1 MLDSAAKENLSLFGE
16 VLNNLR
22 QTSLRA
28 FDKGRHFLPLY
39 HTIKII
45 HPFLDNAILY
55 CNQHLNAHIPS
66 SNDHTGDLFAQVAK
80 DQYKIKELYS
90 FLQQNNYLTETHL
103 TLDADRN
110 DVLLGN
116 LLHQI
121 DKLPSDE
128 RDIQCYFM
136 RGIIESA
143 AAVAHYGR
151 RDSEWNIADDID
163 RSDIPEQLSEML
175 QNQGISITEDDE
187 DSVYDVL
194 YQECG
199 NFVSSRQP
207 IVPQELSKSI
217 AHTLQKYFAI
227 DEKTVRPMLDKPSE
241 SLCQFIRKARS
252 QMKKHQAVIRH
263 LTLFSQNFSVS
274 DNDIIEQKIY
284 SKGLP
289 KSFNKLVSPMK
300 LSNGFPDYLQP
311 YLNTPEFIEIQRQKP
326 TWEAY
331 EKESKNF
338 KNKDVEAILNIMS
351 LSIVKDLYR
360 DFDYFEDILNNLSE
374 QKDDEEEDQ
383 FCKYVS
389 WPQEQEVLTFAHDLL
404 TATDL
409 CAHFSHIDLNNT
421 GVTVETIQ
429 AMQKKNGLSMQDIN
443 ILGELF
449 DTLENDID
457 EAADIINLS
466 VVPDYQESW
475 NLIKTMPHGLERQK
489 ALTCLFMSV
498 DLSASDLCDELESI
512 LFDIDSVI
520 GHSVPAADDI
530 LTEFLSQG
538 KSQYSD
544 LDRFNSEDLAENIHQ
559 GVLASYVVPMY
570 SGIDFD
576 GSECEA
582 ALEFIEGYEYFEPQT
597 KKYLSELTRYYAD
610 KIVSFQK
617 EKPVIPEEIEQ
628 QFDDYKDCHFYLR
641 VLEDTQDEVDQAL
654 AEEKK
659 ITLEY
664 NKYKQ
669 QKEVFELPE
678 NTDLLIASMFYRGTS
693 QSL

>member
-22 QTSLRA
+22 QTSLHA

-39 HTIKII
+39 HTLKII
-45 HPFLDNAILY
+45 HPFLDNAVLY

-66 SNDHTGDLFAQVAK
+66 TNDHTGDLFAQVAK

-90 FLQQNNYLTETHL
+90 FLQQNNYLTGKHL
-103 TLDADRN
+103 TLDSDRN

-128 RDIQCYFM
+128 HDIQCYFM
-136 RGIIESA
+136 RGTLESA
-143 AAVAHYGR
+143 AAIAHYGR
-151 RDSEWNIADDID
+151 KDSEWNIADDID
-163 RSDIPEQLSEML
+163 HSDIPEQLSEML

-199 NFVSSRQP
+199 NFVSGRQP
-207 IVPQELSKSI
+207 IVAQELSKSI
-217 AHTLQKYFAI
+217 AHTLQKQFAV
-227 DEKTVRPMLDKPSE
+227 DEKTIRPMLDKPSE
-241 SLCQFIRKARS
+241 SLCQFIRKAKS

-263 LTLFSQNFSVS
+263 LTLFSQNLPVPE
-274 DNDIIEQKIY
+274 NDIIEKKIY

-289 KSFNKLVSPMK
+289 KPVDKLVHPVK
-300 LSNGFPDYLQP
+300 FLNGFPDYLQP
-311 YLNTPEFIEIQRQKP
+311 YLNTPEFIEVQSQKSK
-326 TWEAY
+326 WEAY
-331 EKESKNF
+331 EKKSKNF
-338 KNKDVEAILNIMS
+338 KDKDIEAILSIMS
-351 LSIVKDLYR
+351 VSVVKDLYR
-360 DFDYFEDILNNLSE
+360 DFDYFEDILNKISE

-383 FCKYVS
+383 FKKYVS

-409 CAHFSHIDLNNT
+409 CSHFSHIDLNNT

-429 AMQKKNGLSMQDIN
+429 AMQKKNDLSMQDIN

-449 DTLENDID
+449 DTLEDDIG
-457 EAADIINLS
+457 EAADVINLS

-475 NLIKTMPHGLERQK
+475 DLIKKMPHGLERQK

-498 DLSASDLCDELESI
+498 DLSASDLCDEMECL

-530 LTEFLSQG
+530 LAEFLSDG
-538 KSQYSD
+538 KKQYSD
-544 LDRFNSEDLAENIHQ
+544 LDRFDSENLAERIHQ
-559 GVLASYVVPMY
+559 GVLAAYVLPMY
-570 SGIDFD
+570 SGFDFD

-582 ALEFIEGYEYFEPQT
+582 ALEFIEGYDYLEPET
-597 KKYLSELTRYYAD
+597 KQYLSGLTQYYAN

-617 EKPVIPEEIEQ
+617 EKPIIPEELKQ
-628 QFDDYKDCHFYLR
+628 QFEDYGDCHFNLR
-641 VLEDTQDEVDQAL
+641 LLEDIQDEVDEAL
-654 AEEKK
+654 IEEKK
-659 ITLEY
+659 ITLKY

-678 NTDLLIASMFYRGTS
+678 NMDLLIASMFYKATS